1 MGNTSS
7 HHKIGGSGG
16 VSAINEKSTRGDVTI
31 TRSDH
36 AMEGDKKDVTEAGAK
51 LVDNHQDRIHH
62 RKRSSIIGGGD
73 KEGEGALVRP
83 EPLTER
89 QKELLTETWKEL
101 ENNIAKVGVITF
113 IR

>member
-7 HHKIGGSGG
+7 HHRIGGSGV
-16 VSAINEKSTRGDVTI
+16 VSAINEKSARGETPIPRNDK
-31 TRSDH
+31 
-36 AMEGDKKDVTEAGAK
+36 AMEGDKKDVAEAGTK
-51 LVDNHQDRIHH
+51 LVNNHQDRLHH
-62 RKRSSIIGGGD
+62 RKRSSVIGGGD

-83 EPLTER
+83 EPLTEL

-113 IR
+113 I

>member
-7 HHKIGGSGG
+7 HHRIGGSGG
-16 VSAINEKSTRGDVTI
+16 VSAINEKSARGDVTI
-31 TRSDH
+31 THSDQ
-36 AMEGDKKDVTEAGAK
+36 AVEGDKKDITEADAK
-51 LVDNHQDRIHH
+51 VVDNQQDRIHH

-73 KEGEGALVRP
+73 KEGEGAMVRP

-101 ENNIAKVGVITF
+101 ESNIAKVGVITF

>member
-16 VSAINEKSTRGDVTI
+16 VSAISEKSTRGDVKISSTEQ
-31 TRSDH
+31 
-36 AMEGDKKDVTEAGAK
+36 AVEGDKKDVTEAGAK
-51 LVDNHQDRIHH
+51 PVENHQDRLHH
-62 RKRSSIIGGGD
+62 RKRSSVIGGGD

-101 ENNIAKVGVITF
+101 EGNIAKVGVITF